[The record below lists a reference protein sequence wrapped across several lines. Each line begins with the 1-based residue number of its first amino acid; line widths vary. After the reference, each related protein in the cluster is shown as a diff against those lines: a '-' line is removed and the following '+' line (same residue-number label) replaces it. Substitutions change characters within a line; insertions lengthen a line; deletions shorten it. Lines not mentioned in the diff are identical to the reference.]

1 MVAPEISFEEKR
13 VYVPTPMVQE
23 PFFTLPVVAVPTVQD
38 TVVTSPIVS
47 SPVAT
52 MNEHEELVLQD
63 TLEPVVTHE
72 GEQQQPH
79 IEQASSNEA
88 PRRSQRIRRSAIP
101 DDYKVYECEEFQ
113 MEGDPT
119 SFEEAIRSA
128 HSSKWLEA
136 MEDEMKSMKTN
147 GVWDLETI
155 PK

>member
-1 MVAPEISFEEKR
+1 MIKGSMVAREISFEEKR

-52 MNEHEELVLQD
+52 MNEHEEPVLQD
-63 TLEPVVTHE
+63 PQEPVVTHE

-79 IEQASSNEA
+79 VEQASSNEA
-88 PRRSQRIRRSAIP
+88 LRRSQRDRRSAIH
-101 DDYKVYECEEFQ
+101 DDYEVYECEKFQ

-119 SFEEAIRSA
+119 SFEEAMRSA

-147 GVWDLETI
+147 GV
-155 PK
+155 